1 MKKTLLILMVLSLF
15 SLGLYAEDADI
26 VEKDETKQAS
36 TSEVILTED
45 DFTLHNCENVGDA
58 LQTITGVYIG
68 STGEIGLR
76 DVSSSKVVVIL
87 DGQRLN
93 TAGGSGVNISS
104 MPIENVK
111 TIELLRGGRSA
122 QYGADAVGGVIVITS
137 KKGTENE
144 GKTKKAFFGVKSSV
158 GSYDKFMVNVNNSLS
173 LGKFSSFVSYQ
184 HDQSTDDFEYEYVN
198 YGNIYTDAMGT
209 SIPLDTVKNNHK
221 SSDNV
226 FVKMDYI
233 LSEKQNLSASFNH
246 YGSNSGTPGMIEQ
259 QTPNAVLQ
267 MNNQSYNLTYNNMDL
282 FAGFS
287 AKGQVY
293 FLDNETKFND
303 PDDINQAPS
312 DHDNYALGLEL
323 TQAGSM
329 LNDKLNLNYGYSFR
343 NDRIESTS
351 VGSKVR
357 NTHSAFGALTGGIDM
372 DFFIS
377 RIEAS
382 LAARFDAPSD
392 FDNAFSPRF
401 SLSFNHNS
409 DDFTANLQ
417 THITQSYKAPSFNDL
432 YWPQDAFAVGNPD
445 LQPEYGFN
453 YDIGLSTSYKK
464 LSFSANF
471 FSNDVNNLIL
481 WQQDPAV
488 NNLWTPKNISKT
500 STKGIETSIS
510 STFWDVWNVH
520 VEYTFM
526 EALDVGPD
534 PNRYGKL
541 LTYKPRNKVDVTS
554 SLKFSAL
561 EWNLNFHLIDY
572 RYTNPAN
579 TLWLPATATFDT
591 NVSYRFTVAKVNMN
605 AVAEMINILDAPVM
619 LTAGTA
625 APGRL
630 VKFTLGANF

>member
-1 MKKTLLILMVLSLF
+1 MKRLSLILAILTAMTFGLF
-15 SLGLYAEDADI
+15 AEEATLNK
-26 VEKDETKQAS
+26 EKVSKQTS
-36 TSEVILTED
+36 TSEIILTD
-45 DFTLHNCENVGDA
+45 KDFKLHNCENIGDA

-104 MPIENVK
+104 MPIDNVE

-137 KKGTENE
+137 KKG
-144 GKTKKAFFGVKSSV
+144 GSGGDQAKKTFFGTKISL
-158 GSYDKFMVNVNNSLS
+158 GSYGKFMFNLNNSLS

-184 HDQSTDDFEYEYVN
+184 HDQSVDNFSYEYLG
-198 YGNIYTDAMGT
+198 YGSYNF
-209 SIPLDTVKNNHK
+209 PLDTVKNNHK
-221 SSDNV
+221 SSNNI

-233 LSEKQNLSASFNH
+233 LNEKQNLSASFNH
-246 YGSNSGTPGMIEQ
+246 YGSESGTPGMILQ
-259 QTPNAVLQ
+259 QTPNAVLAFS
-267 MNNQSYNLTYNNMDL
+267 NQSYNLTYNNSDI

-287 AKGQVY
+287 LKGQAY

-303 PDDINQAPS
+303 PDDMNSAPS

-323 TQAGSM
+323 TQTGSL
-329 LNDKLNLNYGYSFR
+329 LNDLLMLNYGYSYR
-343 NDRIESTS
+343 NDRIQSTS
-351 VGSKVR
+351 VGSKIR
-357 NTHSAFGALTGGIDM
+357 NTHSGFGAVTGGIDL

-392 FDNAFSPRF
+392 FANAFSPR
-401 SLSFNHNS
+401 LSISMSHNS
-409 DDFTANLQ
+409 GDFNANLK
-417 THITQSYKAPSFNDL
+417 THITRSYKAPSFNDL

-445 LQPEYGFN
+445 LLPEYGFN
-453 YDIGLSTSYKK
+453 YDIGLSTGYKTFN
-464 LSFSANF
+464 FSANF
-471 FSNDVNNLIL
+471 FSNDVTNLIV
-481 WQQDPAV
+481 WQQDPAI
-488 NNLWTPKNISKT
+488 NNLWTPKNVSKT

-510 STFWDVWNVH
+510 GTIWKIWNLNM
-520 VEYTFM
+520 EYTFM
-526 EALDVGPD
+526 RALDVGPD
-534 PNRYGKL
+534 PSRNGKL
-541 LTYKPRNKVDVTS
+541 LTYKPQNKIDISS
-554 SLKFSAL
+554 SLKFSSL
-561 EWNLNFHLIDY
+561 EWNFNFHLIDF

-579 TLWLPATATFDT
+579 TMWLPAMSTFDT
-591 NVSYRFTVAKVNMN
+591 NIAYRFKIAMVSMN
-605 AVAEMINILDAPVM
+605 AVAEMTNIFDAPIM
-619 LTAGTA
+619 LTTGTA